1 MIFCKENHF
10 KNKQKNVLEQLK
22 KSPIVPVFFHADA
35 AYAQEILAACYAGG
49 LRFFEFTNRGKEA
62 FEVFS
67 VLAGFVKERCPDLSL
82 GIGTIYTAEDA
93 KRFIA
98 AGAGFVVQPV
108 TTAEVGAVCKKHQIP
123 WIPGA
128 MTANEIWN
136 TWQMG
141 ATAVKLFPGNL
152 LSPEYVRAL
161 RGPIPS
167 VPLMVTGGVEPET
180 ESVKAWLDAGVQAV
194 GIGSQLFKGDF
205 SGNYEALSRRIS
217 LLLEGVKSG
226 MHT

>member
-1 MIFCKENHF
+1 M
-10 KNKQKNVLEQLK
+10 LEQLK

-62 FEVFS
+62 LEVFGA
-67 VLAGFVKERCPDLSL
+67 LAAFAKTNCPDLSI

-93 KRFIA
+93 ERFIA

-108 TTAEVGAVCKKHQIP
+108 TTQEVGEVCQKHQIP

-128 MTANEIWN
+128 MTLNEIWN
-136 TWQMG
+136 AWQMG
-141 ATAVKLFPGNL
+141 ATAVKVFPGNL
-152 LSPEYVRAL
+152 VSPDYIRAL
-161 RGPIPS
+161 RGPMPD
-167 VPLMVTGGVEPET
+167 VPLMVTGGVEPEI
-180 ESVKAWLDAGVQAV
+180 ENVKQWLDAGVNAV

-205 SGNYEALSRRIS
+205 SGNYQALARRIAA
-217 LLLEGVKSG
+217 LLDGVQSRV
-226 MHT
+226 HT